1 MRGKEKQDF
10 LDNMTFELDEVQYK
24 TCLNG
29 YTEKQLL
36 KELNRLKRLIK
47 KNTLFIRR
55 IKEML
60 ERQIKMIED
69 TILFKDVE
77 VVYVGSEITIGRL

>member
-10 LDNMTFELDEVQYK
+10 LDNLNFDIDEVRYK
-24 TCLNG
+24 TCLND

-36 KELNRLKRLIK
+36 KELNRLRRLVK
-47 KNTLFIRR
+47 KNTLFIRK
-55 IKEML
+55 IKDML
-60 ERQIKMIED
+60 VRQITMIEN

-77 VVYVGSEITIGRL
+77 VVYVGNEITIGRL

>member
-1 MRGKEKQDF
+1 MRGNEKQDF
-10 LDNMTFELDEVQYK
+10 LNNLTFELDEVQYK

-36 KELNRLKRLIK
+36 KELNRLRRLIK
-47 KNTLFIRR
+47 KNTLFIRK
-55 IKEML
+55 IKDML
-60 ERQIKMIED
+60 VRQITMIEN

-77 VVYVGSEITIGRL
+77 VYYTL

>member
-1 MRGKEKQDF
+1 MRGREKQEF
-10 LDNMTFELDEVQYK
+10 LNNMTFELDEVQYK
-24 TCLNG
+24 TYLNG

-60 ERQIKMIED
+60 ERQITIIED

>member
-60 ERQIKMIED
+60 ERQITIIED

>member
-1 MRGKEKQDF
+1 MRGREKQEF
-10 LDNMTFELDEVQYK
+10 LNNMTLELDEVQYK
-24 TCLNG
+24 NCLNRF
-29 YTEKQLL
+29 TEKELL
-36 KELNRLKRLIK
+36 KELNRLRRLIK

-60 ERQIKMIED
+60 ERQITIIED

>member
-1 MRGKEKQDF
+1 MRGNEKQDF
-10 LDNMTFELDEVQYK
+10 LNNLTFELDEVQYK

-36 KELNRLKRLIK
+36 KELNRLRRLIK
-47 KNTLFIRR
+47 KNTLFIRK
-55 IKEML
+55 IKDML
-60 ERQIKMIED
+60 VRQITMIEN

-77 VVYVGSEITIGRL
+77 VVYVGNEITIGRL

>member
-1 MRGKEKQDF
+1 MLVDH
-10 LDNMTFELDEVQYK
+10 DEVQYK

-36 KELNRLKRLIK
+36 KELNRLRRLIK
-47 KNTLFIRR
+47 KNTLFIRK
-55 IKEML
+55 IKDML
-60 ERQIKMIED
+60 VRQITMIEN

-77 VVYVGSEITIGRL
+77 VVYVGNEITIGRL

>member
-1 MRGKEKQDF
+1 MRGNEKQDF
-10 LDNMTFELDEVQYK
+10 LNNLTFELDEVQYK

-36 KELNRLKRLIK
+36 KELNRLRRLIK

-60 ERQIKMIED
+60 ERQITIIED

-77 VVYVGSEITIGRL
+77 VVYVGNEITIGRL

>member
-1 MRGKEKQDF
+1 MRGREKQEF
-10 LDNMTFELDEVQYK
+10 LNNMTFELDEVQYK
-24 TCLNG
+24 NCLNRF
-29 YTEKQLL
+29 TEKELL
-36 KELNRLKRLIK
+36 KELNRLRRLIK

-60 ERQIKMIED
+60 ERQITIIED

>member
-1 MRGKEKQDF
+1 MRGREKQEF
-10 LDNMTFELDEVQYK
+10 LNNMTFELDEVQYK

-60 ERQIKMIED
+60 ERQITIIED

>member
-10 LDNMTFELDEVQYK
+10 LDNLNFDIDEVQYK
-24 TCLNG
+24 TCLND

-36 KELNRLKRLIK
+36 KELNRLRRLVK
-47 KNTLFIRR
+47 KNTLFIRK
-55 IKEML
+55 IKDML
-60 ERQIKMIED
+60 VRQITMIEN

-77 VVYVGSEITIGRL
+77 VVYVGNEITIGRL

>member
-1 MRGKEKQDF
+1 MRGKEKQEF
-10 LDNMTFELDEVQYK
+10 LNNMTFELDEVQYK

-60 ERQIKMIED
+60 ERQITIIED

>member
-1 MRGKEKQDF
+1 MRGREKQEF
-10 LDNMTFELDEVQYK
+10 LNNMTFELDEVQYK

>member
-1 MRGKEKQDF
+1 MRGREKQEF
-10 LDNMTFELDEVQYK
+10 LNNMTFELDEVQYK

-60 ERQIKMIED
+60 ERQLTIIED

>member
-1 MRGKEKQDF
+1 MRGREKQEF
-10 LDNMTFELDEVQYK
+10 LNNMTFELDEVQYK
-24 TCLNG
+24 TYLNG

-36 KELNRLKRLIK
+36 KELNRLTRLNK
-47 KNTLFIRR
+47 KNTLFNRR

-60 ERQIKMIED
+60 ERKITIIED